1 MVGGGT
7 RGPVAYSCYGN
18 NQGVRPISKNIIRTI
33 ALATALSLSIPAGS
47 AMAQALS
54 REVGLPLQQ
63 ANTLLRQGNTSAA
76 LQQVSRASANAKT
89 ANERRKVAQMSA
101 AIKTA
106 RRDYSGAARDLESI
120 GAPAAQ
126 LMGLYYNAGNYDRA
140 IELGRQVGGERGTTV
155 IAQSYLK
162 QEKPAEAAK
171 IYQDLIARNGPQ
183 VKLLENL
190 ANAQY
195 KMDDKPAYLA
205 TIERLIRQDP
215 QPSRWRAL
223 LNNLKADVTSRDA
236 KLALYKLIS
245 ETNNVAR
252 PEDYIEFAKLATV
265 AEEAG
270 VARRVTEKGVAEG
283 ALSAEDPQVSRLI
296 STATN
301 RQEQAIAA
309 FPTLKK
315 GPEGYFRAGNIL
327 YGNGD
332 YKAAAVAYWRSYQM
346 QKDIRAAPY
355 LNQALI
361 GLGISALQAGNPG
374 IAKKAF
380 SLVEDNSAFNEVAAL
395 WTLYADT
402 RTS

>member
-1 MVGGGT
+1 M
-7 RGPVAYSCYGN
+7 
-18 NQGVRPISKNIIRTI
+18 RPISNNIIRTI

-63 ANTLLRQGNTSAA
+63 ANTLLRQGNTGGA
-76 LQQVSRASANAKT
+76 LAQVDRARANAKT

-106 RRDYSGAARDLESI
+106 RRDYSGAAADLESI

-126 LMGLYYNAGNYDRA
+126 LMGLYYNAGNYDKA
-140 IELGRQVGGERGTTV
+140 IQLAQRVGGERGTTV

-162 QEKPAEAAK
+162 QNKTAEAAK
-171 IYQDLIARNGPQ
+171 IYEDLIAKNGPQ
-183 VKLLENL
+183 IKLLENL

-223 LNNLKADVTSRDA
+223 LNNLKADLTTRDA
-236 KLALYKLIS
+236 TLALYKLIA

-252 PEDYIEFAKLATV
+252 PEDYIEFAKFAIV
-265 AEEAG
+265 AEEPG
-270 VARRVTEKGVAEG
+270 VARKIVERGIAGE
-283 ALSAEDPQVSRLI
+283 ALSAEDPQVARIIQSSDTKREQLI
-296 STATN
+296 A
-301 RQEQAIAA
+301 E

-315 GPEGYFRAGNIL
+315 GPEGYFRAGNIFF
-327 YGNGD
+327 GEGD
-332 YKAAAVAYWRSYQM
+332 YRAAAVAYWRSYQM
-346 QKDIRAAPY
+346 QKNIRAAPY
-355 LNQALI
+355 KNQALI
-361 GLGISALQAGNPG
+361 GLGISALSAGNMNV
-374 IAKKAF
+374 AKTAF
-380 SLVEDNSAFNEVAAL
+380 DMVEDNSAFNEVAAL
-395 WTLYADT
+395 WKLYADT

>member
-1 MVGGGT
+1 MKT
-7 RGPVAYSCYGN
+7 
-18 NQGVRPISKNIIRTI
+18 ISKKIIRTI
-33 ALATALSLSIPAGS
+33 ALGAALSLAIPATG

-54 REVGLPLQQ
+54 RDVGVPLQQ
-63 ANTLLRQGNTSAA
+63 ANSLLRQGNTGAA
-76 LQQVSRASANAKT
+76 LSQVNRARAAANT

-106 RRDYSGAARDLESI
+106 RRDYSGAAADLESI
-120 GAPAAQ
+120 GAPASQ
-126 LMGLYYNAGNYDRA
+126 LMGLYYNAGNFDKA
-140 IELGRQVGGERGTTV
+140 IQLGQRVGGERGITV
-155 IAQSYLK
+155 VAQSYLK
-162 QEKPAEAAK
+162 QGKTAEAAK
-171 IYQDLIARNGPQ
+171 IYEDLIARNGPQ

-195 KMDDKPAYLA
+195 KMDDTPAYLA

-245 ETNNVAR
+245 ETDNVAR

-265 AEEAG
+265 AQEAG
-270 VARRVTEKGVAEG
+270 VAKSITEKGIADE
-283 ALSAEDPQVSRLI
+283 ALADEDPQVSRLLQ
-296 STATN
+296 TATQ
-301 RQEQAIAA
+301 REEQAIAA
-309 FPTLKK
+309 FPTLKQ
-315 GPEGYFRAGNIL
+315 GPEGYFRAGNL
-327 YGNGD
+327 FYGNGN
-332 YKAAAVAYWRSYQM
+332 YKAAAVAYWRSYQL
-346 QKDIRAAPY
+346 QKDIRSAPY
-355 LNQALI
+355 ANQALI
-361 GLGISALQAGNPG
+361 GLGISALRAGNTD

-380 SLVEDNSAFNEVAAL
+380 SLVEEDSAFNEVAAL